1 MQKSIVLLC
10 LLYICVCFN
19 NDLKAQEQQYSYKK
33 SFQLDIP
40 ISVGSG
46 LLWMY
51 SNRLHNKKEVFTE
64 EQLELLDIEGI
75 SKFDRVSCGNWSLA
89 AHQVSNAFLFTSPIL
104 PFTLLLNKN
113 IRNSSNSFATI
124 GLFTFE
130 TLALNNALTGLT
142 KEIFKRRRPLL
153 YNPSCPIDMKLSR
166 NATSS
171 FISGHTSNVAAM
183 TFMTAQIYTDLN
195 PDSKGAPFVWGTAA
209 IIPAI
214 TAYLRVRAGRHFP
227 TDVMVGYIVGA
238 AVGILVPRLHRVT
251 VE

>member
-1 MQKSIVLLC
+1 MQRLILL
-10 LLYICVCFN
+10 LSFFYLIIAFQS
-19 NDLKAQEQQYSYKK
+19 DLQAQEKQYGYNTSLK
-33 SFQLDIP
+33 LDIP
-40 ISVGSG
+40 LSVGSG

-51 SNRLHNKKEVFTE
+51 SNRLHNRKEVFTE
-64 EQLELLDIEGI
+64 EQLETLDIEGI

-89 AHQVSNAFLFTSPIL
+89 AHQVSNVFLFTSPVV
-104 PFTLLLNKN
+104 PFTLLLNDN
-113 IRNSSNSFATI
+113 VRNSGNSFATI
-124 GLFTFE
+124 GLLTFE

-153 YNPSCPIDMKLSR
+153 YNPACPIDMKLSR

-183 TFMTAQIYTDLN
+183 SFMTAQIYSDLN
-195 PDSKGAPFVWGTAA
+195 PNSKGKGFVWGTAA
-209 IIPAI
+209 VIPAI

-227 TDVMVGYIVGA
+227 TDVMVGYLVGA
-238 AVGILVPRLHRVT
+238 AVGILVPRLHRVE